1 MKKICCNFFQN
12 LSTPHW
18 DSQCV
23 RKVNKKKKWCKYVV
37 CNTYSQSNL
46 GEMLV
51 AYKIPSQENQAKEG
65 LTPLLKLEHFP
76 TLTHTSFKFIKKK
89 CITKTEIN

>member
-1 MKKICCNFFQN
+1 MLEKLIKI
-12 LSTPHW
+12 
-18 DSQCV
+18 
-23 RKVNKKKKWCKYVV
+23 NKIWCEYVV

-65 LTPLLKLEHFP
+65 LTLRLKLQQFP
-76 TLTHTSFKFIKKK
+76 ILH
-89 CITKTEIN
+89 

>member
-1 MKKICCNFFQN
+1 
-12 LSTPHW
+12 
-18 DSQCV
+18 
-23 RKVNKKKKWCKYVV
+23 
-37 CNTYSQSNL
+37 
-46 GEMLV
+46 MLV
-51 AYKIPSQENQAKEG
+51 TYRIPSQENQAKEG